1 MEGEGKNMVGG
12 GWMDDLVVRTG
23 SADWWREDRPVEAAP
38 ASSNRHEIYW
48 GPGPEA
54 GSLGGLGYGQRLDA
68 RPCASYLLTT
78 Q

>member
-1 MEGEGKNMVGG
+1 
-12 GWMDDLVVRTG
+12 MDDLVVRTG

-54 GSLGGLGYGQRLDA
+54 GSLGGLDTANG
-68 RPCASYLLTT
+68 LTPGPVLVT
-78 Q
+78 C